1 MGNAKRPRQVGTDAA
16 KLKDLRQTVR
26 HGTMVDTL
34 YPKSKPHLLT
44 QPAKAL
50 SMDVAMNT
58 PNRNTV
64 IPLAPLEG
72 PTLERHLGAS
82 LKEARKESRK
92 TQAEAADFLEVTH
105 SAIGQW
111 ERGLTLPSLTN
122 LISIAELYGASLDRL
137 VWNMQTK
144 FDARLREL
152 PTFLRDGLIA
162 RWTSDL
168 EEAERM
174 VKRFP
179 EMTGEAMPDK
189 DSRVVKWSKAARA
202 RREKLTGPR

>member
-1 MGNAKRPRQVGTDAA
+1 ME
-16 KLKDLRQTVR
+16 L
-26 HGTMVDTL
+26 
-34 YPKSKPHLLT
+34 
-44 QPAKAL
+44 
-50 SMDVAMNT
+50 AMTT

-72 PTLERHLGAS
+72 PTLERYLGAS

-92 TQAEAADFLEVTH
+92 TQAEAADFLDVTH

-152 PTFLRDGLIA
+152 PTFLRDGLIS

-174 VKRFP
+174 VARFP

-189 DSRVVKWSKAARA
+189 DKRVVKWSKAARA
-202 RREKLTGPR
+202 RRDKMLPPR